1 MVSHM
6 MSVFPTA
13 TFHAHSDCETWKDDI
28 TTTRLEPSNGRIRVP
43 DGPGLGVHLDRAEL
57 ERLSA
62 RSLGAQPPRLVD
74 KGGLVDRGGHCRD
87 DGQRLPL

>member
-1 MVSHM
+1 MYGAMVSHM

-28 TTTRLEPSNGRIRVP
+28 TTTRLEPINGLIRVP
-43 DGPGLGVHLDRAEL
+43 DGPGLGVQLDRAEL

-62 RSLGAQPPRLVD
+62 RSMRAYRTWIMCVPSLT
-74 KGGLVDRGGHCRD
+74 
-87 DGQRLPL
+87 